1 MPEVR
6 LIDAIALMKRVCEKE
21 CGPHFDIN
29 LCDLDDD
36 STDTRCV
43 FRDYVRAA
51 PTIEAEPVVHC
62 KDCVYYHKPHVQR
75 NDGTECDISEVPDE
89 YKPFPLTNM
98 CNSDYGINVGGKCE
112 YDNNYAPY
120 EDDKTVFR
128 QPEDFCS
135 RGRRKE

>member
-1 MPEVR
+1 MKEAR
-6 LIDAIALMKRVCEKE
+6 LIDANALKTEARKLENIGDNDFERGFCWGVDEVV
-21 CGPHFDIN
+21 N
-29 LCDLDDD
+29 LIE
-36 STDTRCV
+36 S
-43 FRDYVRAA
+43 A
-51 PTIEAEPVVHC
+51 PTIDAEPVVHC

-128 QPEDFCS
+128 KPEDFCS

>member
-1 MPEVR
+1 MPE
-6 LIDAIALMKRVCEKE
+6 LIDRNKLRNTICAACAERIQCVEIGNVCFEVA
-21 CGPHFDIN
+21 CIN
-29 LCDLDDD
+29 N
-36 STDTRCV
+36 
-43 FRDYVRAA
+43 A
-51 PTIEAEPVVHC
+51 PTIDAEPVVHC

-75 NDGTECDISEVPDE
+75 KDGTECDISEVPDE

>member
-6 LIDAIALMKRVCEKE
+6 LIDANALYEKVDESQAHNNHRGIAYSVHSAEHA
-21 CGPHFDIN
+21 HFKYMIHQ
-29 LCDLDDD
+29 
-36 STDTRCV
+36 
-43 FRDYVRAA
+43 A